1 MFVKSTP
8 YYNNVFVRGNPIS
21 PISVIVPND
30 CVQNDNTWDDLQVR
44 LGLKAP
50 CPKIINTVPVI
61 INKTHRNYFNNSP
74 YYTLDILPTIK
85 NDYSDLNDDKSIIRT
100 VTKYYYYKTLEKFLK
115 SDMIDLLG
123 YLKITDDKVN
133 FIKSVKDHSDKLPS
147 EADTNKKINYLENYF
162 LTKKMIHGILKKY
175 VQKNDIMW
183 YKVQHNEQ
191 EFKNY
196 LHKKL
201 KELIE
206 DEIKY

>member
-1 MFVKSTP
+1 MFISAPLYNTHGIPKSA
-8 YYNNVFVRGNPIS
+8 IS
-21 PISVIVPND
+21 PLSVIVP
-30 CVQNDNTWDDLQVR
+30 DNCPDPKTTWDDLSVM

-50 CPKIINTVPVI
+50 CPKVINTVPVLY
-61 INKTHRNYFNNSP
+61 NKTHSNYFNNTP
-74 YYTLDILPTIK
+74 FYTIDVLPTIK
-85 NDYSDLNDDKSIIRT
+85 NDYKDLNDDKSVIRT

-115 SDMIDLLG
+115 SELIDLLG
-123 YLKITDDKVN
+123 YLKITDGKVN
-133 FIKSVKDHSDKLPS
+133 FIKNIKEHSDKLPT
-147 EADTNKKINYLENYF
+147 EEETKKKINYLEEYF
-162 LTKKMIHGILKKY
+162 ITKKMIHGILKKY